1 MYLKS
6 KYCIL
11 VVNLKR
17 PGIPTH
23 LILMKLTW
31 YACVPIFV
39 NKDKLLFLILL
50 QNKWNYVTFR
60 KKFQFTSLYIMM
72 SSQEITEMS
81 HNESFKMFFYLYFG
95 CQIKHKFV
103 HQKWLCEFINIFR
116 CHSDGTKRSTL
127 ILTPNVNSHG
137 LLISI
142 STDRNLR
149 YVVLFKNALFG
160 CNVIWPNQ

>member
-1 MYLKS
+1 MNLKCKS
-6 KYCIL
+6 CIL

-31 YACVPIFV
+31 YACVLIYV
-39 NKDKLLFLILL
+39 NEDNLLFLILL
-50 QNKWNYVTFR
+50 QDKWHYVIFR
-60 KKFQFTSLYIMM
+60 KKFHFTSLYIMM

-81 HNESFKMFFYLYFG
+81 HNESFRLFFLYFG

-103 HQKWLCEFINIFR
+103 HQKWLCEFINIFC
-116 CHSDGTKRSTL
+116 CHSECTKRSTHL
-127 ILTPNVNSHG
+127 LTPNVNRHWV
-137 LLISI
+137 LIRI
-142 STDRNLR
+142 STDGNLR
-149 YVVLFKNALFG
+149 YIVLFKNALFD